1 MSGSNNNNNNN
12 SPPPTTPHQHD
23 HWQPWPPSALSMA
36 RTALSLTTQPWAQTG
51 RGPVSGHPSI
61 LSPPSFISNAA
72 SASSTAN
79 NNNSIVDEITERMV
93 SLLLIRIVALVT
105 CRLGN
110 MAVQQTNNNSG
121 DDDNKDNGHR
131 NHRRASNEST
141 TSSKNDS
148 GGGYRRMK
156 DKMYVDYSTSTICRS
171 ALKTAKEEGKR
182 IRTQQQ
188 QVGEPAIN
196 NDELTDDNEHD
207 DDGDTV
213 SKSLHVRVG
222 NQKYNLDNDGDE
234 KMAAAE
240 DNDEPH
246 DATPMTTLR
255 QYSSEPKSYSIT
267 INTSRRSSINHHSST
282 SSTNKSS
289 TISGLF
295 PKCITPQIIHQLR
308 TYVHTICSQ
317 YHSPHRVPYHNVE
330 HAYHVFLS
338 ANKLLDLMLCEH
350 TDDKEDQLLLAE
362 DEEEDE
368 GGAQQQLQSLQSPE
382 SKSSTPKHNNNNNNP
397 RPKFRRATLDSLL
410 DHRPTY
416 GIKSDPLTQL
426 AFLFSALVHDVDHT
440 GISNRQLVLESDD
453 LAILYNDQSV
463 AEQRSLAIA
472 FSVLK
477 RGEFDELRRVL
488 FETTGGGGGDASG
501 GGGGTPA
508 AVGGGAG
515 ENEDWFKFRKLVI
528 DLVLVTDIASP
539 ERTQIVKSKWKEA
552 FGEVIV
558 AEKMKEKSS
567 RLGRGGKKLVPGECV
582 GGGGGGGES
591 LARGQQVGSGSRG
604 EGNNNNTTP
613 AGGDDGTV
621 KAVTRKVRRASLES
635 TGRMGSQR
643 SILTADI
650 SLSSKSLDVKD
661 GCDNDDND
669 STDARSIDISE
680 SSSISDI
687 QSLDD
692 DFDASAVS
700 RTKMNFDPNVS
711 GDTSLASSGNGNPK
725 LQQQQQQQP
734 SPNKMASIGPRD
746 QLARM
751 GPRGRRSTGDLADL
765 SEAIPEEISDP
776 PSRSRGRSKD
786 SSKPLNKRRSTFAI
800 RGRLSRSMT
809 TPTPRAR
816 SEERRLGV
824 RRALDLAG
832 STIVAYNNS
841 RSSLRSS
848 GGSDDPDIDFD
859 EDDDWDEI
867 DEFKATVVLEQ
878 MIRAADVAALLQD
891 WTNVMKW
898 STRLYKELK
907 NGFLSDRGEDPA
919 IGWYDNQIKFFD
931 FYIKPLAKNLGVMG
945 VFDEKVGHSFVH
957 LVKSNLARWIEDGE
971 LATVMMIRQD
981 EKERGNKEGSGIA
994 RIDESESSKSSLDK
1008 SIESLGLGNAVAEVK
1023 LSALSA
1029 SSTSLNS
1036 DTLSGLPGNNLDE
1049 GEYRSCRRDSFNSAS
1064 TASTTNQSSTRLT
1077 AQPQHDGDE

>member
-61 LSPPSFISNAA
+61 GSPPSFIS
-72 SASSTAN
+72 SGSTAAN

-110 MAVQQTNNNSG
+110 MAVQQTNNNNNG
-121 DDDNKDNGHR
+121 DDTNNTGHR

-171 ALKTAKEEGKR
+171 ALKTAKGEGKR

-196 NDELTDDNEHD
+196 NDELTDDNGDD
-207 DDGDTV
+207 DDGDGAKM

-240 DNDEPH
+240 DDWS
-246 DATPMTTLR
+246 PMTTLR

-267 INTSRRSSINHHSST
+267 INTSRRSSINNHSST
-282 SSTNKSS
+282 SSTTKSS

-317 YHSPHRVPYHNVE
+317 YHSPHKVPYHNVE

-368 GGAQQQLQSLQSPE
+368 GGAQQQQSQSPE
-382 SKSSTPKHNNNNNNP
+382 SKSSTPKHNNNNNNNP

-488 FETTGGGGGDASG
+488 FETTSGDGGDASG
-501 GGGGTPA
+501 GGGTPA
-508 AVGGGAG
+508 AGGAG

-567 RLGRGGKKLVPGECV
+567 RL
-582 GGGGGGGES
+582 
-591 LARGQQVGSGSRG
+591 
-604 EGNNNNTTP
+604 
-613 AGGDDGTV
+613 
-621 KAVTRKVRRASLES
+621 
-635 TGRMGSQR
+635 
-643 SILTADI
+643 
-650 SLSSKSLDVKD
+650 
-661 GCDNDDND
+661 
-669 STDARSIDISE
+669 
-680 SSSISDI
+680 
-687 QSLDD
+687 
-692 DFDASAVS
+692 
-700 RTKMNFDPNVS
+700 
-711 GDTSLASSGNGNPK
+711 
-725 LQQQQQQQP
+725 
-734 SPNKMASIGPRD
+734 
-746 QLARM
+746 
-751 GPRGRRSTGDLADL
+751 
-765 SEAIPEEISDP
+765 
-776 PSRSRGRSKD
+776 
-786 SSKPLNKRRSTFAI
+786 
-800 RGRLSRSMT
+800 
-809 TPTPRAR
+809 
-816 SEERRLGV
+816 
-824 RRALDLAG
+824 
-832 STIVAYNNS
+832 
-841 RSSLRSS
+841 
-848 GGSDDPDIDFD
+848 
-859 EDDDWDEI
+859 
-867 DEFKATVVLEQ
+867 
-878 MIRAADVAALLQD
+878 
-891 WTNVMKW
+891 
-898 STRLYKELK
+898 
-907 NGFLSDRGEDPA
+907 
-919 IGWYDNQIKFFD
+919 
-931 FYIKPLAKNLGVMG
+931 
-945 VFDEKVGHSFVH
+945 
-957 LVKSNLARWIEDGE
+957 
-971 LATVMMIRQD
+971 
-981 EKERGNKEGSGIA
+981 
-994 RIDESESSKSSLDK
+994 
-1008 SIESLGLGNAVAEVK
+1008 
-1023 LSALSA
+1023 
-1029 SSTSLNS
+1029 
-1036 DTLSGLPGNNLDE
+1036 
-1049 GEYRSCRRDSFNSAS
+1049 
-1064 TASTTNQSSTRLT
+1064 
-1077 AQPQHDGDE
+1077 